1 MGTRAVEK
9 FLAQHERI
17 GVDTM
22 VFIYHLQDHP
32 TYAPLTHAIFEAWE
46 EGRNFGITSVITM
59 LEILVKP
66 KRDGNFE
73 ATRDYEELLTTY
85 PNLRILDVDLQ
96 VAILAADLRA
106 KYAIRTPD
114 ALQIATA
121 VQAGASGFIT
131 NDEQLKQVAHEGIEV
146 LLLDDLLR
154 ADKIP
159 E

>member
-9 FLAQHERI
+9 FLARHERI

-22 VFIYHLQDHP
+22 VFVYHLQDHP
-32 TYAPLTHAIFEAWE
+32 TYAPLTHAIFKAWE
-46 EGRNFGITSVITM
+46 EGRNFGITSVITI

-73 ATRDYEELLTTY
+73 ATRDYEELLTTF
-85 PNLRILDVDLQ
+85 PNLRILDIDLQ

-121 VQAGASGFIT
+121 VCAGASGFIT
-131 NDEQLKQVAHEGIEV
+131 NDEQLKQVAEEGIEV
-146 LLLDDLLR
+146 LLLDDLLKV
-154 ADKIP
+154 DTIP

>member
-32 TYAPLTHAIFEAWE
+32 TYAPLTYVIFEAWE
-46 EGRNFGITSVITM
+46 KGRNFGITSVITM

-85 PNLRILDVDLQ
+85 PNLSILDVDLQ

-121 VQAGASGFIT
+121 VCAGASGFIT
-131 NDEQLKQVAHEGIEV
+131 NDEQLKQVAEEGIEV
-146 LLLDDLLR
+146 LLLDDLVNV
-154 ADKIP
+154 DTIP
-159 E
+159 K

>member
-1 MGTRAVEK
+1 LGTRAVEK
-9 FLAQHERI
+9 FLVRHERI

-46 EGRNFGITSVITM
+46 EGRNFGITSVITV
-59 LEILVKP
+59 LEILAKP
-66 KRDGNFE
+66 RRDGNF
-73 ATRDYEELLTTY
+73 AASRDYKELLTTY

-96 VAILAADLRA
+96 VATLAADLRA
-106 KYAIRTPD
+106 KYRIQTPD

-121 VQAGASGFIT
+121 VRAGASGFIT

-154 ADKIP
+154 GHNSV
-159 E
+159 

>member
-1 MGTRAVEK
+1 MVIRAVEK
-9 FLAQHERI
+9 FLARHERI

-32 TYAPLTHAIFEAWE
+32 TYASLTHVIFEAWE
-46 EGRNFGITSVITM
+46 EGRNFGITSVVTM

-66 KRDGNFE
+66 KRDGDFE
-73 ATRDYEELLTTY
+73 AARDYEELLATY
-85 PNLRILDVDLQ
+85 PNLRILDVDIA
-96 VAILAADLRA
+96 VAVLAADLRA

-121 VQAGASGFIT
+121 VHAGASGFIT
-131 NDEQLKQVAHEGIEV
+131 NDEQLRQVAQEGIEV
-146 LLLDDLLR
+146 LLLDDLLKE
-154 ADKIP
+154 DKIL

>member
-32 TYAPLTHAIFEAWE
+32 TYAPLTHVIFEAWE

-66 KRDGNFE
+66 KRDGNLE

-131 NDEQLKQVAHEGIEV
+131 NDEQLKQVAEEGIEV
-146 LLLDDLLR
+146 LLLDDVLKV
-154 ADKIP
+154 DKIP

>member
-1 MGTRAVEK
+1 LGTRTVEK
-9 FLAQHERI
+9 FLARHERI

-32 TYAPLTHAIFEAWE
+32 TYAPLTHPIFEAWE
-46 EGRNFGITSVITM
+46 EGRNFGITSVITL

-66 KRDGNFE
+66 KRDGNL
-73 ATRDYEELLTTY
+73 AASRDYEELLTTY
-85 PNLRILDVDLQ
+85 PNLHILDVDIA
-96 VAILAADLRA
+96 VAVLAAELRA

-121 VQAGASGFIT
+121 VNAGASGFIT
-131 NDEQLKQVAHEGIEV
+131 NDEQLRQVAHEGIEV
-146 LLLDDLLR
+146 LLLDDLLK
-154 ADKIP
+154 ADKIW

>member
-1 MGTRAVEK
+1 LGTRAVEK
-9 FLAQHERI
+9 FLAQHKRI

-46 EGRNFGITSVITM
+46 EGENSGITSVITM

-73 ATRDYEELLTTY
+73 AARDYEELLTTY
-85 PNLRILDVDLQ
+85 PNLHILDIDLQ
-96 VAILAADLRA
+96 VATLAADLRA
-106 KYAIRTPD
+106 KYRIRTPD

-121 VQAGASGFIT
+121 LRAGASGFIT
-131 NDEQLKQVAHEGIEV
+131 NDEQLKQVAEDGIEV
-146 LLLDDLLR
+146 LLLDDLLQ
-154 ADKIP
+154 
-159 E
+159 